1 MTQTDSVAT
10 KTGATQTAGK
20 RAIKGAAAEASPE
33 MADLAGVPLA
43 DLFQRLHST
52 DTGLGVA
59 EAAALLESVGPNRID
74 TAKPKRLIVA
84 FVERLGNPL
93 VVILLFAAGV
103 SALTGDIASFVVIA
117 VIVLMSVILDVT
129 QERQAQNAAE
139 RLRERVSLSVNALRD
154 GKPVDIPAAEIVP
167 GDVFLLT
174 AGDLIP
180 ADSRLIEARDLYVDE
195 ALLTGEPY
203 PAEKE
208 ATLPA
213 GDTQHD
219 SALPQNL
226 VFMGS
231 SVVSG
236 TAKAL
241 VLATGRKAQLGSI
254 ATALLKPPPP
264 SAFAVGIQKFSL
276 MIVQATVFLVLFVLL
291 FNLLFHRPL
300 LESFLFAVA
309 LAVGLT
315 PELLPMIVSVT
326 LSHGAL
332 RMSRKQVIVKRLSAI
347 DDLGSMDVL
356 CSDKTGTLTEAHI
369 KLVQEID
376 LHGQNSDTVMRMAQI
391 NAAFETG
398 LKSPLDEAILAAGT
412 AELTS
417 YRKIDEVPFDFER
430 RRVSVLVEDA
440 GRRFIVVK
448 GAPEDVLGLAARYE
462 QGGSAP
468 RPLDAAAREAA
479 EATFKK
485 LSAEGYRLLGV
496 AWRDVEPDCQHAH
509 ITDETDLIFGG
520 YLAFLDPPKAGARD
534 ALLALRQLGISLK
547 VVTGDNEEVTRH
559 VCGELGVA
567 ITGVLNGAELARLT
581 DEALL
586 ARLDETNIFCRV
598 TPPQKSRIIA
608 ALRRKGHVVG
618 YLGDGINDA
627 PSLHAADIGF
637 SVDSAVDVAKEAAA
651 MILLRKD
658 LGVLA
663 EGVREGRRTFANILK
678 YMMMGTSSNFGNMF
692 SMAGG
697 VLFLPFLPMLPI
709 QILLNNLLYDLS
721 ETTIPLDRV
730 SDSMVSQPRQWNLDM
745 VRKFMLL
752 FGPISSVFDFVTFGL
767 LLRVFHADEALF
779 HTAWFVESLST
790 QILVIF
796 IIRTAHP
803 LRDRPHPALV
813 ASSLSA
819 FALAVLLPYSLFAHW
834 FGFVP
839 VPATMM
845 GALMLITLTYLAIV
859 QWRKKLV
866 LCALQVGLAALIV
879 QAGTLILIQIKVRR
893 ASPPQNFLMHWAPIT
908 TAPFD
913 RDLELAVLDEDGA
926 HALHS
931 PVAASP
937 ADGSMRKQKA
947 RSTCARRI
955 GGNGM
960 QSLRTALC
968 CRRASLHRRRV

>member
-1 MTQTDSVAT
+1 MKQPVSVAPN
-10 KTGATQTAGK
+10 AGISPPADK
-20 RAIKGAAAEASPE
+20 RATKSATAQAPTEIS
-33 MADLAGVPLA
+33 DLAVVPLA

-52 DTGLGVA
+52 RTGLGA
-59 EAAALLESVGPNRID
+59 ADAAAILKTVGPNHVD
-74 TAKPKRLIVA
+74 TVKPKRLLLA
-84 FVERLGNPL
+84 FIERLSNPL
-93 VVILLFAAGV
+93 VVILLFAAAV
-103 SALTGDIASFVVIA
+103 SALTGDVPSFVVIA

-139 RLRERVSLSVNALRD
+139 RLRERVSLTVNTLRD
-154 GKPVDIPAAEIVP
+154 GQPVDVPAAEIVP
-167 GDVFLLT
+167 GDVFLLA

-180 ADSRLIEARDLYVDE
+180 ANSRLIEARDLYVDE
-195 ALLTGEPY
+195 ALLTGEAY
-203 PAEKE
+203 PAEKRAAPPTADVLGE
-208 ATLPA
+208 TTLP
-213 GDTQHD
+213 
-219 SALPQNL
+219 PNL

-241 VLATGRKAQLGSI
+241 VFATGRKAQLGSI
-254 ATALLKPPPP
+254 ASALQKPPPP
-264 SAFAVGIQKFSL
+264 TAFAIGIQKFGL

-291 FNLLFHRPL
+291 INLLFHRPL
-300 LESFLFAVA
+300 LESFLFALA

-369 KLVQEID
+369 KLVREVD
-376 LHGQNSDTVMRMAQI
+376 LHGQNSDAVMRMAQI

-398 LKSPLDEAILAAGT
+398 LKSPLDEAILAAGKVDLT
-412 AELTS
+412 AW
-417 YRKIDEVPFDFER
+417 RKIDEVPFDFER
-430 RRVSVLVEDA
+430 RRVSVLCEDG
-440 GRRFIVVK
+440 GRRLIVVK
-448 GAPEDVLGLAARYE
+448 GAPEDVLTLADRFE
-462 QGGSAP
+462 LPGSPPA
-468 RPLDAAAREAA
+468 PLDAAARETA
-479 EATFKK
+479 ETTFKT
-485 LSAEGYRLLGV
+485 LSAEGFRLLGV
-496 AWRDVEPDCQHAH
+496 AWRDVEPDRQHADVA
-509 ITDETDLIFGG
+509 DETNLIFGG
-520 YLAFLDPPKAGARD
+520 FLAFLDPPKAGAHD
-534 ALLALRQLGISLK
+534 ALVALGELGVALK
-547 VVTGDNEEVTRH
+547 IVTGDNEEVTRH
-559 VCGELGVA
+559 VCRELGVPV
-567 ITGVLNGAELARLT
+567 TGVLKGAELVHLT

-586 ARLDETNIFCRV
+586 AKLDDTNVFCRV
-598 TPPQKSRIIA
+598 TPPQKSRIIN

-637 SVDSAVDVAKEAAA
+637 SVDTAVDVAKEAAA

-730 SDSMVSQPRQWNLDM
+730 SESMVAQPRHWNLDI

-752 FGPISSVFDFVTFGL
+752 FGPLSSVFDFVTFGL
-767 LLRVFHADEALF
+767 LLWVFGADEALF

-803 LRDRPHPALV
+803 IRDRPHPALV
-813 ASSLSA
+813 TSSLSA
-819 FALAVLLPYSLFAHW
+819 FALAVALPYSPFAHW
-834 FGFVP
+834 LGFVP
-839 VPATMM
+839 VPA
-845 GALMLITLTYLAIV
+845 ALMGSLALITITYLVAV
-859 QWRKKLV
+859 H
-866 LCALQVGLAALIV
+866 GLKRWFFA
-879 QAGTLILIQIKVRR
+879 R
-893 ASPPQNFLMHWAPIT
+893 H
-908 TAPFD
+908 
-913 RDLELAVLDEDGA
+913 ELG
-926 HALHS
+926 
-931 PVAASP
+931 
-937 ADGSMRKQKA
+937 
-947 RSTCARRI
+947 
-955 GGNGM
+955 
-960 QSLRTALC
+960 
-968 CRRASLHRRRV
+968 

>member
-1 MTQTDSVAT
+1 MTQAHSVAT

-33 MADLAGVPLA
+33 IAELAGVPLA
-43 DLFQRLHST
+43 ELFQRLHST
-52 DTGLGVA
+52 NTGLGAA
-59 EAAALLESVGPNRID
+59 EAAAFLESVGPNRID
-74 TAKPKRLIVA
+74 TAKPKQLIVS

-93 VVILLFAAGV
+93 VAILLFAAAV
-103 SALTGDIASFVVIA
+103 SALTGDVASFVVIA

-139 RLRERVSLSVNALRD
+139 RLRERVSLSVNTLRD
-154 GKPVDIPAAEIVP
+154 GHLIDIPAAEIVP
-167 GDVFLLT
+167 GDVFLLA

-208 ATLPA
+208 ATLSA
-213 GDTQHD
+213 GGAQHD
-219 SALPQNL
+219 SALPHNL

-254 ATALLKPPPP
+254 ASALQKPPPP
-264 SAFAVGIQKFSL
+264 SAFSLGIQKFGL

-291 FNLLFHRPL
+291 INLLFNRPL
-300 LESFLFAVA
+300 LESFLFALA

-369 KLVQEID
+369 ELVREVD
-376 LHGQNSDTVMRMAQI
+376 LYGQDSDTVMRMAQL

-412 AELTS
+412 VDLAS
-417 YRKIDEVPFDFER
+417 CRKIDEVPFDFER
-430 RRVSVLVEDA
+430 RRVSVLVEER
-440 GRRFIVVK
+440 GQRRIIVK
-448 GAPEDVLGLAARYE
+448 GAPEDVLRLAARY
-462 QGGSAP
+462 QQPGSAP
-468 RPLDAAAREAA
+468 RLLDAAAREAA

-485 LSAEGYRLLGV
+485 VSAEGYRLLGV
-496 AWRDVEPDCQHAH
+496 AWRDVEPECQQAH
-509 ITDETDLIFGG
+509 VADETDLIFGG
-520 YLAFLDPPKAGARD
+520 FLAFLDPPKAGARD
-534 ALLALRQLGISLK
+534 ALSALGQLGISLK

-559 VCGELGVA
+559 VCGELGVSV
-567 ITGVLNGAELARLT
+567 TGVLNGTELARLT

-586 ARLDETNIFCRV
+586 AKLDETNIFCRV

-608 ALRRKGHVVG
+608 ALRRKGLWSAISAMG
-618 YLGDGINDA
+618 STMPRRCTPPISA
-627 PSLHAADIGF
+627 FPSTT
-637 SVDSAVDVAKEAAA
+637 AVDVAKEAAA

-730 SDSMVSQPRQWNLDM
+730 SNSMVAQPRRWNLDM

-752 FGPISSVFDFVTFGL
+752 FGPLSSIFDFVTFGML
-767 LLRVFHADEALF
+767 LWVFHANEALF

-819 FALAVLLPYSLFAHW
+819 FALAVLLPYSVFGRW

-859 QWRKKLV
+859 HGVKSWFFARYKL
-866 LCALQVGLAALIV
+866 G
-879 QAGTLILIQIKVRR
+879 
-893 ASPPQNFLMHWAPIT
+893 
-908 TAPFD
+908 
-913 RDLELAVLDEDGA
+913 
-926 HALHS
+926 
-931 PVAASP
+931 
-937 ADGSMRKQKA
+937 
-947 RSTCARRI
+947 
-955 GGNGM
+955 
-960 QSLRTALC
+960 
-968 CRRASLHRRRV
+968 